1 MNVDN
6 NNSGVRV
13 GNSVLIGQFTTN
25 GVFSYR
31 LGIMLNFGERFDV
44 NISDIAIFL
53 SLFGQQFY

>member
-31 LGIMLNFGERFDV
+31 LGIMLNFGECFDV